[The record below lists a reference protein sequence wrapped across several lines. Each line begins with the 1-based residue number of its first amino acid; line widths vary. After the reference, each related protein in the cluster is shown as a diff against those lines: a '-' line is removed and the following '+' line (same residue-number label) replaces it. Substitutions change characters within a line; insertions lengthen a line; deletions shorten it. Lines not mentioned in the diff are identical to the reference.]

1 MKLRMSRSLVALRPF
16 LSVTY
21 AALAALTFVSAHA
34 QAVSADEKAAAQEH
48 FDRGVQAFEDRRFAE
63 AAAEFN
69 TAYQIAPAYA
79 LLYNIGQVNTALGNS
94 VEAVDAY
101 EKYLAQAGTSIPEKR
116 RKAVVAELEDQR
128 ARIGLVMLTAAPEG
142 AEVRVDGRLIGKA
155 PLHDPVRL
163 SAGKHSIML
172 LADGYTAQVREVEV
186 AGRAQTELEL
196 KLEPTTSS
204 DSSGPAVSAPTT
216 TAPQPA
222 AAAPSTVQTI
232 PVVLSA
238 SHGESDHA
246 GSIQRGL
253 GYAVGGLGIALVA
266 SGGVLA
272 IVSAS
277 QANSAS
283 NRMTSASDA
292 KDPTTW
298 DSANSDYTSA
308 KSRNQLGLIGV
319 GVGSALLVGGGLL
332 VLTAP
337 SPRPVAAWSVAPVK
351 TANFT
356 GFAARA
362 VW

>member
-1 MKLRMSRSLVALRPF
+1 MTHSLIL
-16 LSVTY
+16 
-21 AALAALTFVSAHA
+21 AALATLTFASANAWALTP
-34 QAVSADEKAAAQEH
+34 DEKAAAQEH

-63 AAAEFN
+63 AAEEFN

-94 VEAVDAY
+94 VEAADAY
-101 EKYLAQAGTSIPEKR
+101 EKYLAQAGTSISEKR
-116 RKAVVAELEDQR
+116 RKEVVAELEDQR
-128 ARIGLVMLTAAPEG
+128 ARIGQVALTAAPEG
-142 AEVRVDGRLIGKA
+142 AEVRVDGKLVGKA
-155 PLHDPVRL
+155 PLCESLRL
-163 SAGKHSIML
+163 SAGKHSVML
-172 LADGYTAQVREVEV
+172 LADGYTAQVREIEV
-186 AGRAQTELEL
+186 TGRTLTELEM
-196 KLEPTTSS
+196 KLEPTTANNA
-204 DSSGPAVSAPTT
+204 GEAVPIA
-216 TAPQPA
+216 PA
-222 AAAPSTVQTI
+222 AAAPKSGATAAPSTVHTI
-232 PVVLSA
+232 PVVLTA

-292 KDPTTW
+292 KDPTAW

-337 SPRPVAAWSVAPVK
+337 SPRPVAAFSVTPAK
-351 TANFT
+351 TADFT